1 MVLKNED
8 TWYSLLGYYRYQ
20 IRYNL
25 SEYSKGGGLDGK
37 LYKIATRTAT
47 CMSVTSTGTVSSGT
61 GTTIGSTT
69 TSTTTTLLLAP
80 ATVLISPLI
89 F

>member
-25 SEYSKGGGLDGK
+25 SEYSKGGGIDSK
-37 LYKIATRTAT
+37 LYKTAACT
-47 CMSVTSTGTVSSGT
+47 ASCMSVTFVGTATGGT
-61 GTTIGSTT
+61 GTTTGSTT
-69 TSTTTTLLLAP
+69 TSTTTTLLFSP